1 MAIIEVDD
9 TDFSETIEAAFEKG
23 QSVVLKF
30 GSPLC
35 DGCMVQEFEIEEL
48 DELVDNVVIL
58 DIDLST
64 AESLA
69 YEFNITEVP
78 TTIIYK
84 DRDTMLLHKTGI
96 ILAAD
101 MQKILE
107 EG

>member
-9 TDFSETIEAAFEKG
+9 TDFSENIEAAFDKG

-35 DGCMVQEFEIEEL
+35 HGCMVQEFEIEEL
-48 DELVDNVVIL
+48 DELVDDVVIL

-107 EG
+107 ES

>member
-9 TDFSETIEAAFEKG
+9 TDFSENIEAAFDKG

-48 DELVDNVVIL
+48 DELVDDVVIL

-69 YEFNITEVP
+69 YEFDITEVP

-101 MQKILE
+101 MKKILE
-107 EG
+107 DG

>member
-9 TDFSETIEAAFEKG
+9 TDFSENIEAAFEQG
-23 QSVVLKF
+23 QKVVLKF

-48 DELVDNVVIL
+48 DELVDDVVIL

-107 EG
+107 ES

>member
-9 TDFSETIEAAFEKG
+9 TDFSENIEAAFEKG
-23 QSVVLKF
+23 QCVVLKF

-35 DGCMVQEFEIEEL
+35 DGCMIQELEIEEL
-48 DELVDNVVIL
+48 DELVDDLVIL

-69 YEFNITEVP
+69 YEFDITEVP

-101 MQKILE
+101 MKKILE
-107 EG
+107 EA